1 MSYDVVS
8 LSFLASYEQRFP
20 HIAHS
25 PFLPTRVAAGSSKAE
40 RKHSVE
46 SVVLI
51 PALTVKAHYQ
61 SLVGPTY
68 SNRSSVHTS
77 PHHPST
83 SSSSPHHLEP
93 PSSPLP
99 HLPVKRGVL
108 SLSAVIESLPEDI
121 KLTHSFLEF
130 IEQVARPTIAATVI
144 SSSSSSESLADDTEM
159 TAAEDRA
166 AVPSPSPISFPVDV
180 TLTFHIQ
187 PSTVLLTCQ
196 PHSQVECIIQSP
208 DVNFVISFSLF
219 THQPLEGSA
228 GSSPSCSTTGPTPH
242 IVPFNNLYITGCLTT
257 FVLQLYSPQRS
268 SLKPGG
274 VENKEALSLTLGQ
287 ALVHF
292 SRKSVLA
299 PTKPAGKPATSV
311 DDYATHNKLQVSGM
325 YMQACVTREI
335 VYSGALGVKGI
346 YSVCKKNISKCLH
359 LKVHWCLHLC
369 HFGLYVANVAGA
381 L

>member
-1 MSYDVVS
+1 MT
-8 LSFLASYEQRFP
+8 
-20 HIAHS
+20 HS
-25 PFLPTRVAAGSSKAE
+25 PFLPTRVTGSKTE

-61 SLVGPTY
+61 SLVGPSY

-77 PHHPST
+77 PHHL
-83 SSSSPHHLEP
+83 SSSPDHQEP
-93 PSSPLP
+93 SSSPLP

-159 TAAEDRA
+159 TATEDKA
-166 AVPSPSPISFPVDV
+166 AAPSPSPISFPVDV

-219 THQPLEGSA
+219 THQLLEGSSSLT
-228 GSSPSCSTTGPTPH
+228 GSTPTCSTTGPNSH

-257 FVLQLYSPQRS
+257 FVLQLYNPQRS

-274 VENKEALSLTLGQ
+274 IENKEALSLTLGQ
-287 ALVHF
+287 ALVHL

-299 PTKPAGKPATSV
+299 PAKIAGKPVTSV
-311 DDYATHNKLQVSGM
+311 DDYSTHNKLQVSGM
-325 YMQACVTREI
+325 YIAMCMGVSQCVCGCL
-335 VYSGALGVKGI
+335 SGCVSVSVGV
-346 YSVCKKNISKCLH
+346 SVGVSGCVSECLSG
-359 LKVHWCLHLC
+359 LSGCLWVSQC
-369 HFGLYVANVAGA
+369 MCQWVSQWVSQ
-381 L
+381 